1 MMRNRAIGVGAAS
14 AALAVIAVVAVWF
27 VFIRSDAPPPVT
39 IEGAVASLSTATP
52 APASTTPAR
61 ATTAA
66 TATAA
71 RTASAPPT
79 AVATASGDPASLAG
93 DWQLST
99 SGDSFVGYRV
109 VEELANFGANTA
121 VGRTTDVTGTLSYDG
136 SAITAVEI
144 EANVAT
150 LSSDDSRRD
159 NALRR
164 QALETGAF
172 PTATFTLTQPIA
184 LDQVPVD
191 GETVEVT
198 ATGRLTLHGVTR
210 DVAVPIAGRLTD
222 GRLVVVGSLEIA
234 FADYEIQPPRAPLVL
249 SVEDRATMEL
259 QLVFERA

>member
-1 MMRNRAIGVGAAS
+1 MMRNRALAVGAA
-14 AALAVIAVVAVWF
+14 AVALAVIAVVAVWF

-52 APASTTPAR
+52 APASTTPAP

-66 TATAA
+66 TAAA
-71 RTASAPPT
+71 APTASTPP
-79 AVATASGDPASLAG
+79 AAATASGDPASLAG
-93 DWQLST
+93 DWQLAT

-109 VEELANFGANTA
+109 VEELASFGANTA

-172 PTATFTLTQPIA
+172 PTATFTLSQPIA

-198 ATGRLTLHGVTR
+198 ATGRLSLHGVAR
-210 DVAVPIAGRLTD
+210 DVAVPIAGRLLD

-234 FADYEIQPPRAPLVL
+234 FADYGIQPPRAPLVL
-249 SVEDRATMEL
+249 SVEDHATMEL

>member
-1 MMRNRAIGVGAAS
+1 MMRNRALAVGAA
-14 AALAVIAVVAVWF
+14 AVALAVIAVVAVWF

-39 IEGAVASLSTATP
+39 IERAVASLSTATP
-52 APASTTPAR
+52 APASTTPAP

-66 TATAA
+66 TAAA
-71 RTASAPPT
+71 APTASTPP
-79 AVATASGDPASLAG
+79 AAATASGDPASLAG

-99 SGDSFVGYRV
+99 GDDSFVGYRV
-109 VEELANFGANTA
+109 VEELASFGANTA

-184 LDQVPVD
+184 LDQEPAE

-198 ATGRLTLHGVTR
+198 ATGRLSLHGVTR

-234 FADYEIQPPRAPLVL
+234 FADYEVQPPRAPLVL
-249 SVEDRATMEL
+249 SVEDHATMEL
-259 QLVFERA
+259 QLVFERG